1 MLLKKLIAKNV
12 YSFDNI
18 EVDLCRGKVIQITGT
33 NLDEARKSN
42 EESVNGIGKT
52 NLYNLIIQCLYSR
65 DIAKTTKGFLGNMFT
80 DKDFYIELWVDDN
93 VVIYSKSSCALY
105 RNGNLVIN
113 GRSAITAFF
122 EEIMPFDLF
131 LPLTYISSSVYF
143 PFFDATPKQ
152 QKEFITLVFA
162 DLLKTREAIPI
173 LKEKQAEIK
182 DTISSC
188 ENKIEVYR
196 EQVEEEIE
204 TPDFDIPELPELKD
218 YSIDDIERQIKE
230 IERLEQKKMELDS
243 VKKPTELENKEDEI
257 ISIRD
262 RISKGEVVISNLERD
277 YANLVRLE
285 GYDACPTCG
294 QPITLNEG
302 EIQDKNKEINK
313 YKAVLAQLFGELK
326 TLKQHQAQYAE
337 YEKELA
343 IYNKSQNELASIH
356 ISDKEPLVAQVKQMR
371 ELDKEQKEEWKNIK
385 ELREV
390 LIRKVTEI
398 ETKQK
403 IRDKALIELAQLE
416 QTEQESRSL
425 LHEVDILVEICDKV
439 IVEKQ
444 IPERLTILEK
454 FINVELSNFTSQ
466 YKIKL
471 EMKDTKIQPKVI
483 KLGKEYPYK
492 NCSQGERGRI
502 NLALL
507 LAIRNILKVLGKS
520 TTNILFIDEL
530 LNIIDSSGKE
540 IIVDTLSNMNL
551 NSFIVCH
558 DFTFDI
564 FQLVLIKKD
573 NKTYVQN

>member
-1 MLLKKLIAKNV
+1 M
-12 YSFDNI
+12 
-18 EVDLCRGKVIQITGT
+18 
-33 NLDEARKSN
+33 
-42 EESVNGIGKT
+42 
-52 NLYNLIIQCLYSR
+52 
-65 DIAKTTKGFLGNMFT
+65 
-80 DKDFYIELWVDDN
+80 
-93 VVIYSKSSCALY
+93 
-105 RNGNLVIN
+105 
-113 GRSAITAFF
+113 
-122 EEIMPFDLF
+122 
-131 LPLTYISSSVYF
+131 
-143 PFFDATPKQ
+143 
-152 QKEFITLVFA
+152 
-162 DLLKTREAIPI
+162 
-173 LKEKQAEIK
+173 
-182 DTISSC
+182 
-188 ENKIEVYR
+188 
-196 EQVEEEIE
+196 
-204 TPDFDIPELPELKD
+204 
-218 YSIDDIERQIKE
+218 
-230 IERLEQKKMELDS
+230 
-243 VKKPTELENKEDEI
+243 
-257 ISIRD
+257 
-262 RISKGEVVISNLERD
+262 
-277 YANLVRLE
+277 
-285 GYDACPTCG
+285 
-294 QPITLNEG
+294 
-302 EIQDKNKEINK
+302 
-313 YKAVLAQLFGELK
+313 
-326 TLKQHQAQYAE
+326 
-337 YEKELA
+337 
-343 IYNKSQNELASIH
+343 ASIH

-416 QTEQESRSL
+416 QTEQESRGL
-425 LHEVDILVEICDKV
+425 LHEVNILVEICDKV

-573 NKTYVQN
+573 NKTYVQT